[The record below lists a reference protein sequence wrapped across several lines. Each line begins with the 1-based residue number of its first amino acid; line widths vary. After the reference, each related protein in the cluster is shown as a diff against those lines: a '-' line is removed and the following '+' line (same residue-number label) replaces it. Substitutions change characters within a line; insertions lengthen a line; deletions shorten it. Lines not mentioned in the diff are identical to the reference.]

1 MSSRKGLRIYL
12 SAAILSLLAPAHVLA
27 QGGFAEPASQADI
40 ADVYLSVAIDGENLP
55 AGSGTPD
62 AGKPLYVTHCAA
74 CHGIDGEGT
83 LAQRLVGGRGS
94 LASDAPVKTVG
105 SYWPYATIV
114 FDYIRRAMP
123 YTAPMSLSDDDYYA
137 ITAYLLF
144 LNEIIDEAT
153 VVDRETLPGIEMPN
167 RDGFVSAY
175 PLVPDRYDYFPR

>member
-1 MSSRKGLRIYL
+1 MSLRKGFSIYL
-12 SAAILSLLAPAHVLA
+12 SATILSLLAPAHVLA
-27 QGGFAEPASQADI
+27 QGGFAEPASEADI

-62 AGKPLYVTHCAA
+62 AGKPLYDTHCAA
-74 CHGIDGEGT
+74 CHGFDGEGT

-123 YTAPMSLSDDDYYA
+123 YTAPMSLSNDDYYA

-144 LNEIIDEAT
+144 LNEIIDEGK
-153 VVDRETLPGIEMPN
+153 VVDRESLPRIEMPN
-167 RDGFVSAY
+167 RNGFVSAY
-175 PLVPDRYDYFPR
+175 PQVPGQYDYISR